1 MKNKKRFAEIIATLG
16 AVFQREV
23 EKPLVRIYW
32 EVLSKY
38 SDEQIEAAC
47 KAALSR
53 CKFFPKPAEIE
64 ELIPSGVMSP
74 PEAWGAVMEALEFGK
89 ESADP
94 QVNEAVRRVGGW
106 GYLKEKTNDELQ
118 WISKRF
124 VEHYNDLQDQNRL
137 RIAQALPAPNV
148 QKLIE
153 QATSKEV

>member
-74 PEAWGAVMEALEFGK
+74 PEAWGAVMETLEFGYK
-89 ESADP
+89 ISFLGSVQFCQEMVPVPDP
-94 QVNEAVRRVGGW
+94 ATLSLLSLGGLALLRR
-106 GYLKEKTNDELQ
+106 
-118 WISKRF
+118 KR
-124 VEHYNDLQDQNRL
+124 
-137 RIAQALPAPNV
+137 P
-148 QKLIE
+148 
-153 QATSKEV
+153 

>member
-16 AVFQREV
+16 TVFQREV

-74 PEAWGAVMEALEFGK
+74 PAAWGAVMEALEFGR

-106 GYLKEKTNDELQ
+106 RYLREKTNDELQ

-137 RIAQALPAPNV
+137 RIAQGLPAPKV

>member
-1 MKNKKRFAEIIATLG
+1 MTNRKRFVEMLATLG
-16 AVFQREV
+16 AVFQKEV
-23 EKPLVRIYW
+23 DKALTRIYW
-32 EVLSKY
+32 ELFRKY

-74 PEAWGAVMEALEFGK
+74 PAAWGAVMEALEFGR

-106 GYLKEKTNDELQ
+106 RYLREKTNDELQ

-124 VEHYNDLQDQNRL
+124 VEHYQDLREQPIRPALNAPERVQNCSAR
-137 RIAQALPAPNV
+137 
-148 QKLIE
+148 
-153 QATSKEV
+153 